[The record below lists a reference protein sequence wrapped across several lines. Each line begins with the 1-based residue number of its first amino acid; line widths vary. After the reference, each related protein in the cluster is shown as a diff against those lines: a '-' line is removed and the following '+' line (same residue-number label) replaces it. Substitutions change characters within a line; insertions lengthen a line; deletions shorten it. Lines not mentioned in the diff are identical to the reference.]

1 MTAVVVGIAE
11 QVAEDLI
18 ALNPSTKTEVKNN
31 ITVTITTEL
40 PAGGNL
46 TLTNELYIFC
56 HKVSLLSSISY
67 LRYYDIIR
75 LYICMIFFAECHICF
90 VRFVR
95 KRPQNMLLRLHVQH
109 LKFFNHFSNTASIF
123 NLNVP
128 LNMH

>member
-56 HKVSLLSSISY
+56 HKVSHLSSISY

-75 LYICMIFFAECHICF
+75 LYICMIFFGGMSHLLCKIC
-90 VRFVR
+90 
-95 KRPQNMLLRLHVQH
+95 KKKTPKHVAKTSRST
-109 LKFFNHFSNTASIF
+109 LEVF
-123 NLNVP
+123 
-128 LNMH
+128 

>member
-90 VRFVR
+90 VKFVR

-109 LKFFNHFSNTASIF
+109 LKLFNHFSTLI
-123 NLNVP
+123 
-128 LNMH
+128 

>member
-46 TLTNELYIFC
+46 TLTNELYFFC
-56 HKVSLLSSISY
+56 RKVALLSYIFY
-67 LRYYDIIR
+67 LRYYDIFR
-75 LYICMIFFAECHICF
+75 LYISMIFLRIVTFA
-90 VRFVR
+90 
-95 KRPQNMLLRLHVQH
+95 L
-109 LKFFNHFSNTASIF
+109 
-123 NLNVP
+123 
-128 LNMH
+128 